1 MWKVETLSLLFVLPA
16 ECGGTE
22 IVMKKEKLIS
32 VIIPV
37 YNVEKY
43 IKKCLDS
50 VINQSYKNLQI
61 ICVDDGSTDQSGKI
75 CDDYSRLDERVSV
88 IHKKNGGSSAER
100 NTGLEIEKGEYITFV
115 DADDWLENNMYKF
128 MIEKSEQTESGID
141 IVACSYNFAYE
152 GKMEPANNR
161 KKVPVYEMPVKQF
174 LQYIYIRDD
183 YREVASYVWNKLF
196 KNDVINGRGS
206 KTRFDV
212 TLGSSGD
219 DILFAA
225 ECYMKAENIIY
236 LPYCGYNYLQRKGA
250 TFQGAI
256 AN

>member
-1 MWKVETLSLLFVLPA
+1 
-16 ECGGTE
+16 
-22 IVMKKEKLIS
+22 MKKEKLIS

-152 GKMEPANNR
+152 GKMEPTNNR

-183 YREVASYVWNKLF
+183 YRGVASYVWNKLF